1 MRYLIVLLL
10 ILSASPTF
18 AWELFVSGRPFEAPV
33 EVVEGTL
40 EAPLAEL
47 LEAFGCGWTRQGD
60 QVMIVA
66 QGQADGE
73 IGPRDKLYFE
83 GVRLRLARDYRGR
96 RTWVPVLE
104 LANALGSRSEV
115 STELRSVD
123 LWPPTLTPKP
133 SRLME
138 VGDGKRPGDP
148 LHLDDLSFT
157 VQPHDGQA
165 FLHGYAVVTNTS
177 ARTQKDVV
185 VWVRVVDGS
194 GKVVGQFGRGYAKL
208 EPGQQVSYQFPT
220 FEAEAGASLKPSV
233 ELRWS
238 R

>member
-1 MRYLIVLLL
+1 
-10 ILSASPTF
+10 SASPAF
-18 AWELFVSGRPFEAPV
+18 AWDLFVEGRPFEAPV

-47 LEAFGCGWTRQGD
+47 LEAFGCGWTKQGD

-66 QGQADGE
+66 HGKADGT

-83 GVRLRLARDYRGR
+83 GVRMRLARDYRGR

-104 LANALGSRSEV
+104 LANTLGSRYEV
-115 STELRSVD
+115 SKELRAVD

-133 SRLME
+133 SRLMQ
-138 VGDGKRPGDP
+138 VGDGKRAGEP
-148 LHLDDLSFT
+148 LHLDDVSFA
-157 VQPHDGQA
+157 VEPHEGKEQM
-165 FLHGYAVVTNTS
+165 HGYAVITNTS

-185 VWVRVVDGS
+185 VWVRVIDEA
-194 GKVVGQFGRGYAKL
+194 GKVLGQFGRGFATL